1 MWADVTTN
9 SETDPQPH
17 NSKSKFGTKQ
27 WIATLLTL
35 LVMVFIFAVVFPS
48 MGNYSEAWTAI
59 QGMSMGWVVALIVL
73 TVAVVVIYPFP
84 LIVALPKLAY
94 RAAFAVRQ
102 TTFMI
107 ANVIPAGGAIG
118 AGVQYGMLNTYGF
131 TPARSADAV
140 GITAV
145 SNTLVTLA
153 LPIVGL
159 VGLLLVGEASYT
171 ALFVVVIGVVLIGV
185 TIGSL
190 TFVMR
195 TEKTARAVGDWAGR
209 VVSAVMGWFH
219 KTFTADLGTDMV
231 EFRASLISVGMRTVW
246 IVIGATVVLH
256 LTKFMIL
263 FVAIVAIQGSNGS
276 VNIAEAFAAYSI
288 ARLATFIPIP
298 PGGLGTSDAIMTGLL
313 TNQFGMASSDAMA
326 AVLIWRAAT
335 FFPQVLIGVGTL
347 LLWRRKHARTARTA
361 I

>member
-1 MWADVTTN
+1 MTTAAGDQ
-9 SETDPQPH
+9 SQHD
-17 NSKSKFGTKQ
+17 SKKSGFGAKQ

-35 LVMVFIFAVVFPS
+35 LVMVYVFAVVFPS
-48 MGNYSEAWTAI
+48 MGNYSQAWTAI

-73 TVAVVVIYPFP
+73 TIAVVVIYPYP
-84 LIVALPKLAY
+84 LIVALPRLAY

-159 VGLLLVGEASYT
+159 VGLLFVGEASTT
-171 ALFVVVIGVVLIGV
+171 ALIVVIIGIVLIAV
-185 TIGSL
+185 TIGL
-190 TFVMR
+190 VVFFLR
-195 TEKTARAVGDWAGR
+195 TEKTARVVGDWAGR
-209 VVSAVMGWFH
+209 VISRVMGWFH
-219 KTFTADLGTDMV
+219 KKFAADLGTDLV
-231 EFRASLISVGMRTVW
+231 EFRASLINVGMRTVW
-246 IVIGATVVLH
+246 IVLGATVVLH

-263 FVAIVAIQGSNGS
+263 FVAILAIQGSNGS

-335 FFPQVLIGVGTL
+335 YFPQVLIGIGTL
-347 LLWRRKHARTARTA
+347 FYWRRKHARAAEATT
-361 I
+361 

>member
-1 MWADVTTN
+1 MTTGAG
-9 SETDPQPH
+9 TQPQPH
-17 NSKSKFGTKQ
+17 STKSRFGAKQ

-48 MGNYSEAWTAI
+48 MGNYSQAWTAI
-59 QGMSMGWVVALIVL
+59 QGMPMGWVVTLIVL
-73 TVAVVVIYPFP
+73 TIAVVVIYPYP
-84 LIVALPKLAY
+84 LIVALPRLAY

-159 VGLLLVGEASYT
+159 VGLLFIGEASYT
-171 ALFVVVIGVVLIGV
+171 ALFVVIVGIVLIGL

-209 VVSAVMGWFH
+209 VVSRVVGWFH
-219 KTFTADLGTDMV
+219 KTFTADLGTDLV
-231 EFRASLISVGMRTVW
+231 EFRTSLLNVGMRTVW
-246 IVIGATVVLH
+246 MVIAATVVLH

-347 LLWRRKHARTARTA
+347 FYWRRKQSRAAKTA